1 MKFKTRL
8 ESLAIITLILSVLC
22 VNAQQPA
29 IPNKRLNFDQALE
42 LTRNNS
48 HIIKQVNF
56 SQKEK
61 EQDVKAAK
69 NLYLPKVGITASY
82 VAMSDNLHLDLN
94 PIKSSIT
101 PLYQALGNF
110 GNFSGVPNPDPATK
124 QVMPILPDN
133 LSTKA
138 VRSQLLGGLE
148 TIEAANWDQMIQKK
162 NFGSVFADF
171 NWPIYAGGKIRLA
184 NKVAEIH
191 KTEAD
196 QVTSQKEGE
205 LMSEL
210 AERYFGL
217 CLAQQAVLVRTDVFN
232 GVENHLNDA
241 VKMEKEGLIAKAEML
256 HAKVSEAQAQRELS
270 KAKRTADVLNTSLLN
285 TLALSE
291 EIILEPETDLFYLD
305 SIETVNY
312 FKTLA
317 RQNNPL
323 LMQVNSKKLLADQ
336 GYKAE
341 RAEYY
346 PVIAFEGMYDL
357 ANKDLSQ
364 YMPDWTVGVGL
375 RWTLFDGSTRYR
387 KVKAAA
393 LKKEEVNEIGNKALS
408 DVETMIE
415 KLYHELNMYKEQ
427 LAELESANV
436 FAEEYLR
443 VREKAF
449 HEEMSNSTEVV
460 DARLA
465 LAQVKIERLQAMYG
479 FDVTL
484 ARILQYAGIPNE
496 FPAYQKRMGVKTEK
510 YKLTK

>member
-8 ESLAIITLILSVLC
+8 ESLAIITLTFSVLC
-22 VNAQQPA
+22 VSAQQPA
-29 IPNKRLNFDQALE
+29 TTNKRLNFDQALE
-42 LTRNNS
+42 ITRNNS

-61 EQDVKAAK
+61 EQEVKAAK

-82 VAMSDNLHLDLN
+82 MAMSDNLHLDLN
-94 PIKSSIT
+94 PVKSAIT

-110 GNFSGVPNPDPATK
+110 GYFSGVPNPDPNTK

-148 TIEAANWDQMIQKK
+148 TIQATNWDQMIQKK
-162 NFGSVFADF
+162 DFGSVIADF
-171 NWPIYAGGKIRLA
+171 QWPIYAGGKIRLA
-184 NKVAEIH
+184 NKVAEIN
-191 KTEAD
+191 KNEATE
-196 QVTSQKEGE
+196 VTHQKEGE

-217 CLAQQAVLVRTDVFN
+217 CLAQQAVLVRMDVFN

-241 VKMEKEGLIAKAEML
+241 VKMEKAGLIARAEML
-256 HAKVSEAQAQRELS
+256 HAKVAEAQAQRELS
-270 KAKRTADVLNTSLLN
+270 KAKRMADVLNTSLLN

-291 EIILEPETDLFYLD
+291 DIMLQPETDLFYLD
-305 SIETVNY
+305 SIESANH
-312 FKTLA
+312 FKAIA

-341 RAEYY
+341 KAEYY
-346 PVIAFEGMYDL
+346 PMIALQGMYDL
-357 ANKDLSQ
+357 ANKDLST
-364 YMPDWTVGVGL
+364 YLPDWTVGVAL

-387 KVKAAA
+387 KTKAAA
-393 LKKEEVNEIGNKALS
+393 LKKEEVNEIGNKAQS
-408 DVETMIE
+408 DVETMID

-427 LAELESANV
+427 LTELESANI
-436 FAEEYLR
+436 FADEYLR

>member
-8 ESLAIITLILSVLC
+8 ELLILIVFLFSVLC
-22 VNAQQPA
+22 VSAQQSVTS
-29 IPNKRLNFDQALE
+29 NKRLNFDQALE

-48 HIIKQVNF
+48 HIIKQDNF

-61 EQDVKAAK
+61 EQEVKAAK
-69 NLYLPKVGITASY
+69 NLYLPKIGITASY
-82 VAMSDNLHLDLN
+82 MAMSDNLHLDLN
-94 PIKSSIT
+94 PIKNSIT

-110 GNFSGVPNPDPATK
+110 GNFSGVPNPDPSTN
-124 QVMPILPDN
+124 QVLPILPDN

-148 TIEAANWDQMIQKK
+148 KIEASNWDEMIQKK
-162 NFGSVFADF
+162 NFGSVLADF
-171 NWPIYAGGKIRLA
+171 EWPIYAGGKIKLA

-191 KTEAD
+191 KNEAD
-196 QVTSQKEGE
+196 EVTRQKEGE

-241 VKMEKEGLIAKAEML
+241 IKMEAAGLIARAEML

-270 KAKRTADVLNTSLLN
+270 KAKRMADVLNTSLLN
-285 TLALSE
+285 TLALE
-291 EIILEPETDLFYLD
+291 EEVTLQPESDLFYLD
-305 SIETVNY
+305 SIESVNH
-312 FKTLA
+312 FKSIA

-323 LMQVNSKKLLADQ
+323 LMQVNSKKQLADQ

-341 RAEYY
+341 KAEYF
-346 PVIAFEGMYDL
+346 PVIAFQGMYDL

-364 YMPDWTVGVGL
+364 YLPDWTVGIGL

-387 KVKAAA
+387 KTKAAA
-393 LKKEEVNEIGNKALS
+393 LKKEEVNEIGNKAES

-427 LAELESANV
+427 LVELESANV
-436 FAEEYLR
+436 FADEYLR

-479 FDVTL
+479 YDVTL
-484 ARILQYAGIPNE
+484 ARILQYAGIPDE
-496 FPAYQKRMGVKTEK
+496 FPAYQKRLGVKTEK
-510 YKLTK
+510 YKPSN